1 MDRFA
6 AGDDLRRLAPLAAR
20 PDVGPDLGSRTRTSR
35 DVEVGKNTRLSIS
48 AYSRELP
55 GGVVLV
61 RCASAREFVVVRASD
76 GEVLATRE
84 EATVLAWRRP
94 ARVFASIARRG
105 LGTKGRP

>member
-1 MDRFA
+1 M
-6 AGDDLRRLAPLAAR
+6 
-20 PDVGPDLGSRTRTSR
+20 
-35 DVEVGKNTRLSIS
+35 
-48 AYSRELP
+48 
-55 GGVVLV
+55 VLV

-105 LGTKGRP
+105 LGTKERP